1 MRRAQSLAIT
11 VLAVLVL
18 GGALVPAATAQE
30 DDRVRI
36 AVLNFENNSTWHY
49 WGDNLGK
56 AAADELVT
64 QLFQTDRFRVIER
77 AQIEAILQEQNLGQ
91 SGRVD
96 SSTAAQ
102 IGQVLGVQAILT
114 GSITQFSIERISGG
128 FAGIGG
134 SYSRAESIVDVRLID
149 TNTAEILLAD
159 EASGEKRMG
168 GGFFRGAGAERQFDA
183 GAAQE
188 ALRPAIEEIVGK
200 IVEQHGRLAAI
211 QPPTPPGAVVGANEG
226 QVYIDRGENY
236 DVRVGDR
243 FEVYRVVEEITDAQG
258 NVLDRI
264 TERVGVLEVTRVLS
278 QSSICTVVEGEAAEG
293 DSIQKA
299 G

>member
-1 MRRAQSLAIT
+1 MRRFQI
-11 VLAVLVL
+11 LAVAVLTVCLV
-18 GGALVPAATAQE
+18 GALLAPQATAQ
-30 DDRVRI
+30 DDKVRI

-64 QLFQTDRFRVIER
+64 QLFRTDRFRVIER
-77 AQIEAILQEQNLGQ
+77 SQLESILQEQNLGQ

-96 SSTAAQ
+96 ASTAAQ

-134 SYSRAESIVDVRLID
+134 SYSRAESMIDVRLID

-159 EASGEKRMG
+159 EGQGEKRMG
-168 GGFFRGAGAERQFDA
+168 GGFFRGAGAEREFDA

-188 ALRPAIEEIVGK
+188 ALRPAIEEIAVK
-200 IVEQHGRLAAI
+200 IVDQYDRLAAI

-226 QVYIDRGENY
+226 QIYIDRGDNY
-236 DVRVGDR
+236 GVQVGDR
-243 FEVYRVVEEITDAQG
+243 FEVFRVVDEITDAQG

-264 TERVGVLEVTRVLS
+264 TEKVGVVEVTRVLS
-278 QSSICTVVEGEAAEG
+278 QSSVCRIVEGEAAEG
-293 DSIQKA
+293 DAIQ
-299 G
+299 GVG

>member
-1 MRRAQSLAIT
+1 MRRFRSLAVA
-11 VLAVLVL
+11 VLAVFLL
-18 GGALVPAATAQE
+18 GTLLAPPAPAQ
-30 DDRVRI
+30 DDKVRI

-64 QLFQTDRFRVIER
+64 QLFKTDRFRVIER
-77 AQIEAILQEQNLGQ
+77 AQIEAILQEQNFGQ

-102 IGQVLGVQAILT
+102 IGQVLGVQAVLT
-114 GSITQFSIERISGG
+114 GSITQFSIERVSGG

-134 SYSRAESIVDVRLID
+134 SYSRAESMVDVRLID
-149 TNTAEILLAD
+149 TNTAEIVLAD
-159 EASGEKRMG
+159 EGQGEKRMG
-168 GGFFRGAGAERQFDA
+168 GGFFRGAGAEREFDA

-188 ALRPAIEEIVGK
+188 ALRPAIEEITQK
-200 IVEQHGRLAAI
+200 IVDQYDRLAAI
-211 QPPTPPGAVVGANEG
+211 QSPTPPGAVVGANEG
-226 QVYIDRGENY
+226 QIYIDRGENY

-243 FEVYRVVEEITDAQG
+243 FEVFRVVDEITDAQG

-264 TERVGVLEVTRVLS
+264 TEKIGVVEVTRVLS
-278 QSSICTVVEGEAAEG
+278 QSSICTIVEGEAAEG
-293 DSIQKA
+293 DSIQKI

>member
-1 MRRAQSLAIT
+1 MRRIQNLA
-11 VLAVLVL
+11 LAVLAMSL
-18 GGALVPAATAQE
+18 IGASLAPPAMAQ
-30 DDRVRI
+30 DDKVRI
-36 AVLNFENNSTWHY
+36 AVLNFENNSTWTY

-64 QLFQTDRFRVIER
+64 QLFKSGEFSVIER
-77 AQIEAILQEQNLGQ
+77 SQLEAIMQEQNLGQ
-91 SGRVD
+91 SGRVNA
-96 SSTAAQ
+96 STAAQ
-102 IGQVLGVQAILT
+102 IGQILGVQAILT
-114 GSITQFSIERISGG
+114 GSITQFSIERVSGG

-134 SYSRAESIVDVRLID
+134 SYSRAESMVDVRLID

-159 EASGEKRMG
+159 EGKGEKRMG
-168 GGFFRGAGAERQFDA
+168 GGFFRGAGAERELDA

-200 IVEQHGRLAAI
+200 ISDQRDRLAAI

-226 QVYIDRGENY
+226 RFYIDRGENF
-236 DVRVGDR
+236 DVQIGDR
-243 FEVYRVVEEITDAQG
+243 FEVLRVVDEITDAQG

-264 TERVGVLEVTRVLS
+264 TERVGVLEVSQVLS

-293 DSIQKA
+293 DTIQEI